1 MADWQLLLIVGVG
14 TFTVFYAG
22 WWAHYWLGR
31 IPPRERD

>member
-1 MADWQLLLIVGVG
+1 MSDWQLVLAVGVC

-31 IPPRERD
+31 R